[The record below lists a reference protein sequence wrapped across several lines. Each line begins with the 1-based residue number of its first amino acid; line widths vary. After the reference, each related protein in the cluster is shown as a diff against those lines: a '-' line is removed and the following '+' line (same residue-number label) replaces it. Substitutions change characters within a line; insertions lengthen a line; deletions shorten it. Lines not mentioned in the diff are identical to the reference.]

1 MLAITDERILTGFE
15 RARNRVVTLRANT
28 LKTDADTVAAALDH
42 AGIAYERVPWYADAF
57 VITEERE
64 RAIWELDIYK
74 TGSVYLQSLSSMLP
88 PLILQPQAGKDIL
101 DMCAAPGGKT
111 SQIAALTHNAAHLT
125 ACEMSAPRAEKLAY
139 NLEKL
144 GVANVNV
151 MRTDARRL
159 DEFFSFDQILLDAP
173 CTGTGT
179 LRAGDEKAERRITA
193 QLLAK
198 VTKSQKALL
207 DRALTVLKP
216 GGTLVYST
224 CSILPEEN
232 DEQVRAALKR
242 HRDCKIAPIVLGDGE
257 KAALDEA
264 ATDDVDTKGSE
275 PRPVILERADD
286 GAFRLP
292 ALPYEQAIS
301 GTLCVAPTR
310 LFEGF
315 YVAVIQKAAR
325 K

>member
-224 CSILPEEN
+224 CSVLCEEN
-232 DEQVRAALKR
+232 EDQVRMGLKR
-242 HRDCKIAPIVLGDGE
+242 HSDCEIIPLALSEAATASEDDASDDDCAPKPIVLAG
-257 KAALDEA
+257 
-264 ATDDVDTKGSE
+264 
-275 PRPVILERADD
+275 ADAGTFAIPD
-286 GAFRLP
+286 LRNTLP
-292 ALPYEQAIS
+292 
-301 GTLCVAPTR
+301 GTLTVAPTEYY
-310 LFEGF
+310 EGF
-315 YVAVIQKAAR
+315 FVAAIR
-325 K
+325 KKERTHRKR

>member
-1 MLAITDERILTGFE
+1 MLAITDKRILTGFE

-42 AGIAYERVPWYADAF
+42 AGIAYERVLWYADAF

-179 LRAGDEKAERRITA
+179 FRAGDEKAERRITP

-224 CSILPEEN
+224 CSVLCEEN
-232 DEQVRAALKR
+232 EDQVLAGLKR
-242 HRDCKIAPIVLGDGE
+242 HSDCEIIPLALSEATTASEDDASDDDCTPKPIVLTG
-257 KAALDEA
+257 A
-264 ATDDVDTKGSE
+264 DTGT
-275 PRPVILERADD
+275 
-286 GAFRLP
+286 F
-292 ALPYEQAIS
+292 AIPNLGNTMS
-301 GTLCVAPTR
+301 GTLTVAPTEYY
-310 LFEGF
+310 EGF
-315 YVAVIQKAAR
+315 FVAAIR
-325 K
+325 KKERSRGKR